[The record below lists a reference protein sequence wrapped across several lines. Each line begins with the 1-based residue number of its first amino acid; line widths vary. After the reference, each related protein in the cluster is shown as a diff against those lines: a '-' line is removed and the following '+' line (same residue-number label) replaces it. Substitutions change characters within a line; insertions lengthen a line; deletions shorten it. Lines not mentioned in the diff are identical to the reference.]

1 MPPSFALPATNGR
14 ILPVRV
20 LKAGEYDLYSAEM
33 QERFWAT
40 EWKITHHSDRGGYR
54 LSGSPLKLAAP
65 VELRSY
71 GLVAGIVQVPPSGEP
86 IIQLSDANT
95 AGGYPKIAAVIEAD
109 LWRLAQARL
118 GSFIRFKE
126 VAYEAAVEAMAPV
139 ADYVTRIRRT
149 VDLYRSL

>member
-1 MPPSFALPATNGR
+1 
-14 ILPVRV
+14 
-20 LKAGEYDLYSAEM
+20 SAKM

-54 LSGSPLKLAAP
+54 LSGHPLTLAAP

-109 LWRLAQARL
+109 LGRACHGAL
-118 GSFIRFKE
+118 GGLLPLCTATTRG
-126 VAYEAAVEAMAPV
+126 AV
-139 ADYVTRIRRT
+139 
-149 VDLYRSL
+149 